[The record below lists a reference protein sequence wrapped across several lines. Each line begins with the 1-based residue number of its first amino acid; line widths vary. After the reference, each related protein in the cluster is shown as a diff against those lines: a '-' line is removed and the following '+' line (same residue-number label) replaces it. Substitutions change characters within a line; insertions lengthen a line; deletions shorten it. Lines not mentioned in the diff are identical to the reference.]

1 MGKIVLLGE
10 PLLRLSPEGNMRFLQ
25 ADKLD
30 VHFGGAEA
38 NVAVCLAGLGLNC
51 YYVGKVPRH
60 AMGQAFINAL
70 NSEGVHTDY
79 IARGGERMG
88 IYFLENGASV
98 RPSQVIYDRTFSSM
112 SEAKISDFDWE
123 EILNGTT
130 LLHVTGIT
138 PVISEQAAILTKH
151 ALMEAKKR
159 NILVSLDLNYRANL
173 WQDNIE
179 MKQKWMNELAKYADY
194 CFGNPLD
201 AAKTLGYK
209 DKVHDFSGADFEQ
222 CVTREIVGRMA
233 EQYHFTGIF
242 FTIRESLNASFNRLS
257 ARAYWKGEFL
267 ETKKMDLQIV
277 DRIGGGDAFAAGI
290 LYGIVQNMEFKE
302 LLEFGLATG
311 AMAHTIPGDF
321 TITTLEEVRGVV
333 KNGGTGRVE
342 R

>member
-1 MGKIVLLGE
+1 MRKVVLLGE

-25 ADKLD
+25 ADKMD

-38 NVAVCLAGLGLNC
+38 NVAVCLASLGVNC
-51 YYVGKVPRH
+51 YYVGKVPKH

-70 NSEGVHTDY
+70 NREGVHTDY
-79 IARGGERMG
+79 IARGGERIG

-98 RPSQVIYDRTFSSM
+98 RSSQVIYDRAYSSM
-112 SEAKISDFDWE
+112 SEAKVTDFDWE
-123 EILNGTT
+123 EILEGTS

-138 PVISEQAAILTKH
+138 PVISEQAAILTMH
-151 ALMEAKKR
+151 ALREAKKR
-159 NILVSLDLNYRANL
+159 NILVSLDLNYRAKL

-179 MKQKWMNELAKYADY
+179 IKQKWMSELAQYADY

-201 AAKTLGYK
+201 AAKTLGYT
-209 DKVHDFSGADFEQ
+209 DKVQNLRETDFQ
-222 CVTREIVGRMA
+222 YCVGREMVERMA
-233 EQYHFTGIF
+233 QQYDFTGIF
-242 FTIRESLNASFNRLS
+242 FTLRESCNASFNRLA

-267 ETKKMDLQIV
+267 ETDKVDLQIV

-290 LYGIVQNMEFKE
+290 LYGIVQNMN
-302 LLEFGLATG
+302 LRDMLAFGLTTG
-311 AMAHTIPGDF
+311 AIAHTIPGDF
-321 TITTLEEVRGVV
+321 AMTTVEEVNSII